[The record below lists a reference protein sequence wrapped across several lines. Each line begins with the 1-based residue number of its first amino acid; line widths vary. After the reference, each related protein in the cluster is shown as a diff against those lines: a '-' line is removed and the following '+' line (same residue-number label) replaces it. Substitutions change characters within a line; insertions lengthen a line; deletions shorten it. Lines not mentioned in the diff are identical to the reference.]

1 MISQLKAVTT
11 KSTDSDRVA
20 FTLIE
25 LLVVIA
31 IIAILAGLL
40 LPALAKAKAKSQRI
54 KCVSQ
59 LKQLGIG
66 ITLWTVDHNDTFPPA
81 GMEVGSGN
89 EPDATWDSY
98 INSYIGGNLSQATLG
113 TGVLDAGDGPKI
125 LRCPADTGPESGW
138 AAGYTGVWDRRTYAM
153 NAVGPAW
160 STEYQVPTAN
170 QTYPLPKLDRG
181 VGIYWEDNSML
192 KLNWEPPGYR
202 TEVVEDNAGT
212 ILLAEQPSGINFAAN
227 IWPCISL
234 GPFAT
239 ASAGNGELY
248 QIDPSDPNDQGTA
261 LYQQHGNR
269 FNYLF
274 HDGHVEALQTN
285 QTLGSGTMISPKGMW
300 TLEAG
305 D

>member
-1 MISQLKAVTT
+1 MLKYSRNAKPAGTGRT
-11 KSTDSDRVA
+11 CLA

-54 KCVSQ
+54 TCTSQ
-59 LKQLGIG
+59 LKQLGMG
-66 ITLWTVDHNDTFPPA
+66 ITLWTVDHNDMFPPA
-81 GMEVGSGN
+81 GMEVGAGN

-98 INSYIGGNLSQATLG
+98 INPYIGGNLSQATLAAG
-113 TGVLDAGDGPKI
+113 TLDAGDGPKV
-125 LRCPADTGPESGW
+125 LRCPSDVGPESGW

-160 STEYQVPTAN
+160 STEYQISTKN
-170 QTYPLPKLDRG
+170 YTYPLPPLDRG
-181 VGIYWEDNSML
+181 VGIYWEDLSL
-192 KLNWEPPGYR
+192 LRLDWEPSGYK
-202 TEVVEDNAGT
+202 TGVVQDNAGT
-212 ILLAEQPSGINFAAN
+212 ILLAEQPSGINFSAN

-239 ASAGNGELY
+239 AGTGNGELY
-248 QIDPSDPNDQGTA
+248 QIDPSDSNDQGTA
-261 LYQQHGNR
+261 LYQKHGNR

-274 HDGHVEALQTN
+274 HDNHVEALQTN
-285 QTLGSGTMISPKGMW
+285 QTLGSGTMLSPKGMW
-300 TLEAG
+300 TVEAG